1 MKILANDQTP
11 RVETKLV
18 MLARQVMRALIG
30 SERQERRIR
39 LTAISV
45 LLAVVLG
52 SGGIILVQVA
62 NNNQTQ
68 LEQALRE
75 SLRNRVRIVDQA
87 LEYASESGASN
98 AADRPHLKTVLG
110 RILDG
115 NTIATDAADLQR
127 ILDSLVKRANTRA
140 VLLRDG
146 QGNVLGQ
153 RGKMLTK
160 PLLSAP
166 IHLPYPAKL
175 LWDQSFVLELQIP
188 IIAEGRRLGEA
199 TEQMALMEID
209 DLFANQESLGMTGE
223 FVLCAK
229 RSVQDMTCFPSRWSA
244 ADKAQESRYR
254 YGQALP
260 MHYALEGKTGIVQA
274 LDYRK
279 QSVIAAYGA
288 VDKTGLG
295 MVIKRDHSELAALT
309 QRDFIGAIPFLLLL
323 SVGGV
328 SLLIW
333 RLTPLVRNVVES
345 RAKLK
350 AVIDSAPDAIV
361 SLDEEGRILSFNPA
375 AVVLFGYQSSE
386 VSGSPIARLSPES
399 DTVITRM
406 ENGLGQGKR
415 KDGTIFPIEIS
426 VAKTAGEIDAGHVV
440 TLRDITLRRQAED
453 ALMRHFAEVQ
463 ALNAQVKD
471 AQAQLLQSEKM
482 ASVGQLAAGVAHE
495 INNPIGY
502 IYSNLGTLEHYR
514 QEMFRLLAAYEEA
527 ESAISD
533 SAVLARLQAA
543 KAVADIA
550 FLRDDAR
557 ALMDETREGIT
568 RVKKIVQDLK
578 DFSRIDAVD
587 EWHWA
592 DLQKGLDSTLNIVW
606 SELKYKAEVRK
617 EYADIPEVECRPSQL
632 NQVFMNLLV
641 NAGHAIEEKGIITLR
656 TGQIGEEV
664 WVEIADSGKGID
676 PAHVKRIFDPFFT
689 TKPIGQGT
697 GLGLSLSYGIV
708 QKHGGRIEV
717 QSELGNG
724 AAFRVCLPIR
734 QSEVSKVAMQDALR
748 KT

>member
-1 MKILANDQTP
+1 MKIGANDQTP
-11 RVETKLV
+11 RVETKPV
-18 MLARQVMRALIG
+18 MLARQVMRTLIG

-39 LTAISV
+39 LTAIAV

-75 SLRNRVRIVDQA
+75 SLRNRVRIVDMA
-87 LEYASESGASN
+87 LEYASESGRSN
-98 AADRPHLKTVLG
+98 ALDRPHFKTVLG

-127 ILDSLVKRANTRA
+127 ILDGLVKRANTRA
-140 VLLRDG
+140 VLLRDS

-160 PLLSAP
+160 PRLSAP

-175 LWDQSFVLELQIP
+175 LWDQGFVLELQVP
-188 IIAEGRRLGEA
+188 INVEGRRLGEV

-260 MHYALEGKTGIVQA
+260 MHYALEGETGIVQA

-279 QSVIAAYGA
+279 QPVIAAYGA

-295 MVIKRDHSELAALT
+295 IVIKRDHSELAALT

-375 AVVLFGYQSSE
+375 AVALFGYQSSE
-386 VSGSPIARLSPES
+386 VSGSPIARLLPPES

-415 KDGTIFPIEIS
+415 KDGTVFPIEIS
-426 VAKTAGEIDAGHVV
+426 VAKTTGETDAGHVV

-463 ALNAQVKD
+463 ALNAQIKD

-502 IYSNLGTLEHYR
+502 VYSNLGTLEKYV
-514 QEMFRLLAAYEEA
+514 QDLFGIVATYEEI
-527 ESAISD
+527 EPAIAD
-533 SAVLARLQAA
+533 VEVRERVRAARE
-543 KAVADIA
+543 KADLN
-550 FLRDDAR
+550 FLRDDVR
-557 ALMDETREGIT
+557 ALMGETREGIT

-578 DFSRIDAVD
+578 DFSRIDATD

-592 DLQKGLDSTLNIVW
+592 DLQKGLDTTLNIVW
-606 SELKYKAEVRK
+606 NDLKYKAEVRK
-617 EYADIPEVECRPSQL
+617 EYADIPEVECRASQL

-641 NAGHAIEEKGIITLR
+641 NAGHAIEEKGVITIR
-656 TGQIGEEV
+656 TGQEGEQV
-664 WVEIADSGKGID
+664 WIEIEDSGKGIA
-676 PAHVKRIFDPFFT
+676 PEHLTRIFDPFFT

-717 QSELGNG
+717 KSELGQG
-724 AAFRVCLPIR
+724 TAFKVYLPIR
-734 QSEVSKVAMQDALR
+734 QSEPVEAVVSHG
-748 KT
+748 

>member
-1 MKILANDQTP
+1 MKIGANDQTP
-11 RVETKLV
+11 RVETKPV
-18 MLARQVMRALIG
+18 MLARQVMRTLIG

-39 LTAISV
+39 LTAIAV

-75 SLRNRVRIVDQA
+75 SLRNRVRIVDMA
-87 LEYASESGASN
+87 LEYASESGRSN
-98 AADRPHLKTVLG
+98 ALDRPHFKTVLG

-127 ILDSLVKRANTRA
+127 ILDGLVKRANTRA
-140 VLLRDG
+140 VLLRDS

-160 PLLSAP
+160 PRLSAP

-175 LWDQSFVLELQIP
+175 LWDQGFVLELQVP
-188 IIAEGRRLGEA
+188 INVEGRRLGEV

-260 MHYALEGKTGIVQA
+260 MHYALEGETGIVQA

-279 QSVIAAYGA
+279 QPVIAAYGA

-295 MVIKRDHSELAALT
+295 IVIKRDHSELAALT

-375 AVVLFGYQSSE
+375 AVALFGYQSSE
-386 VSGSPIARLSPES
+386 VSGSPIARLLPPES

-415 KDGTIFPIEIS
+415 KDGTVFPIEIS
-426 VAKTAGEIDAGHVV
+426 VAKTTGETDAGHVV

-463 ALNAQVKD
+463 ALNAQIKD

-502 IYSNLGTLEHYR
+502 VYSNLGTLEKYV
-514 QEMFRLLAAYEEA
+514 QDLFGIVATYEEI
-527 ESAISD
+527 EPAIAD
-533 SAVLARLQAA
+533 GGVRERVRAARE
-543 KAVADIA
+543 KADLN
-550 FLRDDAR
+550 FLRDDVR
-557 ALMDETREGIT
+557 ALMGETREGIT

-578 DFSRIDAVD
+578 DFSRIDATD
-587 EWHWA
+587 KWHWA
-592 DLQKGLDSTLNIVW
+592 DLQKGLDTTLNIVW
-606 SELKYKAEVRK
+606 NDLKYKAEVRK
-617 EYADIPEVECRPSQL
+617 EYADIPEVECLASQL

-641 NAGHAIEEKGIITLR
+641 NAGHAIEDKGVITIR
-656 TGQIGEEV
+656 TGQEAAEV
-664 WVEIADSGKGID
+664 WVEIEDSGKGIA
-676 PAHVKRIFDPFFT
+676 PEHLTRIFDPFFT

-717 QSELGNG
+717 KSELGKG
-724 AAFRVCLPIR
+724 TAFKVYLPIR
-734 QSEVSKVAMQDALR
+734 QSEPVEAVLE
-748 KT
+748 